1 MVAVYPDAVVVP
13 GILSGATDSRH
24 FRDLA
29 PDIYRF
35 SAVRLALG
43 DLGGAHG
50 TDERVGV
57 ESYASAIRILA
68 GILREGTG

>member
-1 MVAVYPDAVVVP
+1 M
-13 GILSGATDSRH
+13 
-24 FRDLA
+24 
-29 PDIYRF
+29 
-35 SAVRLALG
+35 RLALG

-68 GILREGTG
+68 GILRQGTG